1 MYTLGGLRALSYC
14 GLSSEVGL
22 LGYITGS
29 TGSKLDAESEK
40 FSTTLR
46 QGIFFH
52 LFQRRMK
59 EWREGTGER
68 HADKGGGTH
77 YRLSNE

>member
-1 MYTLGGLRALSYC
+1 MHSRPRSLC
-14 GLSSEVGL
+14 GVSSEVGL
-22 LGYITGS
+22 LGYITGRS
-29 TGSKLDAESEK
+29 DSKLDAESEK
-40 FSTTLR
+40 FSATLG

-59 EWREGTGER
+59 KWREGTEER

>member
-1 MYTLGGLRALSYC
+1 MSGMHSRPLSLC

-29 TGSKLDAESEK
+29 SGSKLDAESEK
-40 FSTTLR
+40 FSATLG

-52 LFQRRMK
+52 LFGRRMK
-59 EWREGTGER
+59 EWREGREER
-68 HADKGGGTH
+68 RADKGGGTH